1 MRSSLSLVAVLIL
14 LSGCRANTE
23 PMEGFIRQVESEA
36 RQEMAKLQP
45 EREYIPI
52 DYLAREN
59 RRPFELPKEAVI
71 ASQSVVKKDCWQ
83 PPSRAKNGK
92 LERYPLSQLRLKG
105 VMGSGNTIAG
115 LVQTPQGKVEKVHPG
130 QFIGQNNGKV
140 TVVTPSYILIN
151 ETLPDGLGCW
161 QQRKVRLALR

>member
-1 MRSSLSLVAVLIL
+1 MKNSLPLFGLVVVLV
-14 LSGCRANTE
+14 GCRANTE

-36 RQEMAKLQP
+36 RQEIAKLQP
-45 EREYIPI
+45 EREYIPTE
-52 DYLAREN
+52 YSASQN

-71 ASQSVVKKDCWQ
+71 ASQPVVKKDCWQ

-92 LERYPLSQLRLKG
+92 LEAFPLSQLRLKG
-105 VMGSGNTIAG
+105 VMGSGNAIAG
-115 LVQTPQGKVEKVHPG
+115 LIQTPQGKVEKVQPG

-140 TVVTPSYILIN
+140 TLVTPSYILIN

>member
-1 MRSSLSLVAVLIL
+1 MKNSLPLIL
-14 LSGCRANTE
+14 TLLVLAGCRANTE
-23 PMEGFIRQVESEA
+23 SIEGFVRQVELEA

-45 EREYIPI
+45 EREYIPLE
-52 DYLAREN
+52 YLVKDN

-71 ASQSVVKKDCWQ
+71 ASQPVVKKDCWQ
-83 PPSRAKNGK
+83 PIARAKNGK

-105 VMGSGNTIAG
+105 VMGSGDTIAG
-115 LVQTPQGKVEKVHPG
+115 LIQTPQGKVEKVHPG

-140 TVVTPSYILIN
+140 TLVTPSYILIN